1 MTHAL
6 DMFGVPKPV
15 IGMLHAPAFP
25 GSPRNAMDLNSIV
38 DWVLRDAEALSAGGA
53 DGLLLENF
61 GDVPFYPQRVPP
73 HVVAFMTAVAGEVRR
88 AFDLPLGINILR
100 NDAMGALAVAA
111 ASRAQFIRVNVYTG
125 ARITDQGLIQS
136 DAHKAIRYRKLLD
149 LDVKILA
156 DVDVKHSAPLA
167 VRSLGEEVEEVIS
180 RGCADGVIVTGSAT
194 GRPTDPSQLQIAK
207 DAAAGAAVIAGS
219 GVDLTNVASVLE
231 AADGLIVGTAFKRS
245 SLTVNP
251 VDPDRVRTFMDA
263 VRQIRTTSGGDAAT

>member
-25 GSPRNAMDLNSIV
+25 GSPRNTMDLHSIV
-38 DWVLRDAEALSAGGA
+38 DWVLKDADALSAGGV

-73 HVVAFMTAVAGEVRR
+73 HIVAFMTAVAGEVRR
-88 AFDLPLGINILR
+88 AFDLPLGINVLR
-100 NDAMGALAVAA
+100 NDAVSALSVAA
-111 ASRAQFIRVNVYTG
+111 AANARFVRVNVYTG

-136 DAHKAIRYRKLLD
+136 DAHETIRYRKLLGA
-149 LDVKILA
+149 DVKILA
-156 DVDVKHSAPLA
+156 DVDVKHSAPIA
-167 VRSLGEEVEEVIS
+167 VRSLAEEVEEAIS
-180 RGCADGVIVTGSAT
+180 RGCADGVIITGSAT
-194 GRPTDPSQLQIAK
+194 GKPTDSSHLKIAK

-219 GVDLTNVASVLE
+219 GVDLTNVSSVLE
-231 AADGLIVGTAFKRS
+231 AADGLIVGTAFKRA

-251 VDPDRVRTFMDA
+251 VDPDRVRPFMDV
-263 VRQIRTTSGGDAAT
+263 VRKLRGQ